1 MRSIRAFLV
10 GFIIAASVVT
20 LVLALFLAFG
30 ERLRPPSLAAAG
42 ATSAV
47 ALESV
52 EYDDAATVRLT
63 LTHEEGE
70 ALTSP
75 AAGRLTTF
83 ACEEGQT
90 LASGQI
96 AASING
102 ESILALATSIPPY
115 RDLAVGDQG
124 EDVRALQQ
132 ALAELGYSIRPD
144 GHMGEYTLRLLTT
157 LLDGSKTATHE
168 SIASS
173 RLLWLPS
180 ARITVAECLAGVG
193 AQMETTTP
201 LMRLPGRI
209 TSAQLSELP
218 SQYAPGARV
227 LTVPGIDTPLA
238 VGEGQ
243 SIPEEQL
250 GTLGAADLSSAEQSA
265 SSAGAGS
272 SDNGTGA
279 ATRSL
284 QVRWL
289 LAEPISAVSLPPSAL
304 YQLSDRQACLQS
316 PDGEPYPV
324 TVVGSHLGATL
335 VTLDSSAGAAAS
347 LPTQATLNPDGALS
361 CR

>member
-1 MRSIRAFLV
+1 MRSIRAFFI
-10 GFIIAASVVT
+10 GFIIAASAVT
-20 LVLALFLAFG
+20 LVLALFLVFG
-30 ERLRPPSLAAAG
+30 ESLRPASLAAAG
-42 ATSAV
+42 TTSAV
-47 ALESV
+47 TLEGV

-75 AAGRLTTF
+75 SAGRLTTF

-90 LASGQI
+90 LSSGQI
-96 AASING
+96 VASING

-115 RDLAVGDQG
+115 RDLAAGDEG
-124 EDVRALQQ
+124 EDVKALQR
-132 ALAELGYSIRPD
+132 ALAELGYNVRAD
-144 GHMGEYTLRLLTT
+144 GRMGEYTLRLLTT
-157 LLDGSKTATHE
+157 LLDGSTTATYE
-168 SIASS
+168 SIPSS

-180 ARITVAECLAGVG
+180 AQVSVAQCLTRVG

-209 TSAQLSELP
+209 TSAKLSELP

-250 GTLGAADLSSAEQSA
+250 GALGAADLSSAEQSA
-265 SSAGAGS
+265 SSAGADS
-272 SDNGTGA
+272 SEAGA
-279 ATRSL
+279 GASARSL
-284 QVRWL
+284 QVRWS
-289 LAEPISAVSLPPSAL
+289 LAEPINAVSLPPSAL

-335 VTLDSSAGAAAS
+335 VTVDSSAGASMS
-347 LPTQATLNPDGALS
+347 LPTQATLTPDGALP